1 MDSAKPPSN
10 LSATKNGSNQIDL
23 RWIAPK
29 NKKGSITG
37 YRIEREN
44 PLGGGFVV
52 IVKNTG
58 NANVAYPDTGLSP
71 NTEYNYRVFALS
83 DAGVSNPSNAAKDT
97 TDL

>member
-1 MDSAKPPSN
+1 MDLGKTPRN

-23 RWIAPK
+23 RWNAPK
-29 NKKGSITG
+29 NRRGLITG
-37 YRIEREN
+37 YRIERES

-52 IVKNTG
+52 IVKDTG
-58 NANVAYPDTGLSP
+58 NSNVTYPDTGLSP
-71 NTEYNYRVFALS
+71 NTEYNYRVSALS